1 MGVRDRIAS
10 SITDI
15 QNRGRRLVELNIELI
30 RSELKRKGQ
39 QYGAAAALFAAAG
52 LLALY
57 GLGFALATIA
67 VALYIVLPLWLS
79 LLIVTAA
86 LFLIVLILA
95 LIGRS
100 RVRAAQKPVA
110 VKPAEEA
117 RKSLDMA
124 KAQLQQTAKSAVPK
138 RSSVTLGPRAGAGG
152 APSWSP
158 PPPPPGSSGPLS
170 TASSEPTRP
179 GPTPPSSPTGPGST
193 PPPSGPGA
201 TPPPSGPG
209 TPPTGE
215 ASPPVTTA
223 PPDTPP
229 APPSTGGE

>member
-15 QNRGRRLVELNIELI
+15 QNRGKRLIELNVELFTA
-30 RSELKRKGQ
+30 ELKRKGQ

-52 LLALY
+52 LLSLY

-100 RVRAAQKPVA
+100 RLQAAQKSPTQ
-110 VKPAEEA
+110 KPADEA
-117 RKSLDMA
+117 RKSLDFA
-124 KAQLQQTAKSAVPK
+124 KEQLRQTAQSVVPQ
-138 RSSVTLGPRAGAGG
+138 RSSVTLAPRPGAAGG
-152 APSWSP
+152 GPSWSP
-158 PPPPPGSSGPLS
+158 SPPPGSSGPLS
-170 TASSEPTRP
+170 SPSSGTARP
-179 GPTPPSSPTGPGST
+179 GPTTPPSATGPAASS
-193 PPPSGPGA
+193 PPS
-201 TPPPSGPG
+201 PP
-209 TPPTGE
+209 
-215 ASPPVTTA
+215 ASPG
-223 PPDTPP
+223 TPP